1 MPEPAL
7 LHTWDKSITVNGN
20 KAYIGNDSLT
30 IIDRRSYHMVGG
42 LGYFLRVRVLRSCSR
57 VQGPR
62 SCSKV
67 RDLSYCLRVLGPRSC
82 PKNQDMRSC
91 FSVMPQKTTNES
103 CVTLF
108 LTNII
113 PNKACFEVQQG
124 TSKDIVLTKRP
135 WNFQK
140 TSSIETVIS
149 HYHEPIL
156 WFFCSYFQSLQTTN
170 MQYKNYSTLMDFSTP
185 LSQIF

>member
-7 LHTWDKSITVNGN
+7 LHTWDKSTTVNGN
-20 KAYIGNDSLT
+20 KAYIVNESLT
-30 IIDRRSYHMVGG
+30 IVDCRSYHMVGG
-42 LGYFLRVRVLRSCSR
+42 LGCFPRVRVLRSCSR

-67 RDLSYCLRVLGPRSC
+67 RDLSYCLRVLVPRSC
-82 PKNQDMRSC
+82 PKNQTMGSC

-108 LTNII
+108 LTNIM
-113 PNKACFEVQQG
+113 PSKACFEVQQG
-124 TSKDIVLTKRP
+124 TSKDIMLPKRP
-135 WNFQK
+135 RDFQK
-140 TSSIETVIS
+140 TSIIETVIS

-156 WFFCSYFQSLQTTN
+156 WFFLFI
-170 MQYKNYSTLMDFSTP
+170 
-185 LSQIF
+185 LSKPTDNKYAT